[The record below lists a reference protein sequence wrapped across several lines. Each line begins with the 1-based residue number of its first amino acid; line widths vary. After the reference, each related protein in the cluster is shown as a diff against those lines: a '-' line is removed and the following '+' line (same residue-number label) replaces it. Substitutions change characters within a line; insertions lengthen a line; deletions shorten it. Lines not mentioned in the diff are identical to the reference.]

1 MSIWRNSD
9 DLKRHAHFDW
19 VMTPIVLKKRL
30 GLKFFLKLYRAKK
43 TYFRRMLVDKEK
55 SVALIVKLDI
65 SWWPINSASQSISLI
80 ANNLKL
86 FLISAIDVIVVKNFY
101 LFVRLVENLYDL
113 IITSSFLL
121 LEISIVNH
129 NSYFADET
137 FAVDLVAVRYW
148 ID

>member
-1 MSIWRNSD
+1 M
-9 DLKRHAHFDW
+9 
-19 VMTPIVLKKRL
+19 
-30 GLKFFLKLYRAKK
+30 
-43 TYFRRMLVDKEK
+43 
-55 SVALIVKLDI
+55 ALIVKLDI
-65 SWWPINSASQSISLI
+65 SWRPINRASQSIPLI

-101 LFVRLVENLYDL
+101 LFVRLVEDLYDL
-113 IITSSFLL
+113 IIASRFLF

-129 NSYFADET
+129 NSYFADEA